1 MGSGVSSRLALAA
14 ALIAVLVLG
23 ACVSDERAFE
33 ASEPIPA
40 GILQASYTSSIQVNV
55 SDDVGRPVQGAVVR
69 IAGNTSLWVT
79 NLSGQ
84 VTILGLFADTDGTEY
99 TLWAE
104 KTGYDPS
111 ANRII
116 MTTPHNA
123 SYVDL
128 DIQGGVILGWVYDQ
142 VGGIA
147 GATVSISALGY
158 SNKTD
163 ADGNYRLYGIP
174 GGTHSVTA
182 SAPGYA
188 NQTRDVVLET
198 GDFTTQHF
206 SMVSL
211 TGWISGLVLHASTL
225 EPLEGANLSVR
236 IDSVTVTVT
245 SDANG
250 TYLIPNLPSG
260 TYSVSVVLEGFNSST
275 VSDVSVESGKGTED
289 IDILLQEKP
298 TRLWGVVKA
307 GTILLVGATVEVL
320 GTSFIANS
328 SIEGEY
334 EIASIPAGTYTVQA
348 SLEGYETTV
357 VTGVTIS
364 RGGELQLNIN
374 LVGKPG
380 ALFGVVMS
388 SDTQEP
394 LSGVVVTIVSVQR
407 TTVTNING
415 EFTFT
420 GLTSGNYSVLFVLDG
435 FKPKEVG
442 PVVITQE
449 STARLE
455 QVLLEPISE
464 EFGGFIFGFDLAH
477 SMMILALFLTI
488 VILALAVVLRIRT
501 FETPENAP
509 AIFDDEEDEEEE
521 TGEEDEGRDSDEDEQ
536 RKNEIDGED
545 EQ

>member
-1 MGSGVSSRLALAA
+1 
-14 ALIAVLVLG
+14 
-23 ACVSDERAFE
+23 
-33 ASEPIPA
+33 
-40 GILQASYTSSIQVNV
+40 
-55 SDDVGRPVQGAVVR
+55 
-69 IAGNTSLWVT
+69 
-79 NLSGQ
+79 
-84 VTILGLFADTDGTEY
+84 
-99 TLWAE
+99 
-104 KTGYDPS
+104 
-111 ANRII
+111 
-116 MTTPHNA
+116 
-123 SYVDL
+123 
-128 DIQGGVILGWVYDQ
+128 
-142 VGGIA
+142 
-147 GATVSISALGY
+147 
-158 SNKTD
+158 
-163 ADGNYRLYGIP
+163 
-174 GGTHSVTA
+174 
-182 SAPGYA
+182 
-188 NQTRDVVLET
+188 
-198 GDFTTQHF
+198 
-206 SMVSL
+206 
-211 TGWISGLVLHASTL
+211 
-225 EPLEGANLSVR
+225 
-236 IDSVTVTVT
+236 
-245 SDANG
+245 
-250 TYLIPNLPSG
+250 
-260 TYSVSVVLEGFNSST
+260 
-275 VSDVSVESGKGTED
+275 
-289 IDILLQEKP
+289 
-298 TRLWGVVKA
+298 
-307 GTILLVGATVEVL
+307 VGATVEVL